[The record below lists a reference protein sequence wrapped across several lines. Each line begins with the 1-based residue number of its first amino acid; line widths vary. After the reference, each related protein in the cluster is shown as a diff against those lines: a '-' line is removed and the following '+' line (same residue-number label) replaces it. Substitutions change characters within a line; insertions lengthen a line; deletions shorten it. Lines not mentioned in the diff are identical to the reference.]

1 MFRRRATWLL
11 GATGLVLVAVGVVR
25 VVATASG
32 AGLVTVVV
40 VGALLLVSPFI
51 IARVERLSVS
61 TSGFEL
67 RLTRDIAALGA
78 PKAAQILDRT
88 ELARFAESYD
98 FIHKELED
106 KKYYD
111 AKIHLQDRLVEEA
124 AALARKEKFDASE
137 VRALFANAS
146 PTMRVLAIG
155 LMKGDPALADG
166 STILAAIADPQSANE
181 QYQALELAK
190 LRWPQ
195 LSEPYRAAIQ
205 SMVADNLAIK
215 AGLSRRQLA
224 DEIMALPV
232 S

>member
-1 MFRRRATWLL
+1 MLRHRATWVL

-25 VVATASG
+25 VVAAASG

-51 IARVERLSVS
+51 IARVEQLSVS

-67 RLTRDIAALGA
+67 RLTRDIAGLGA
-78 PKAAQILDRT
+78 PKAARILDRT
-88 ELARFAESYD
+88 DLARFAESYD

-111 AKIHLQDRLVEEA
+111 AKIHLQDLLVEQA
-124 AALARKEKFDASE
+124 AAIARKERFDASE
-137 VRALFANAS
+137 VRTLFANAS

-155 LMKGDPALADG
+155 LMKGDPTLADG
-166 STILAAIADPQSANE
+166 PTILAAIAGPRSANE
-181 QYQALELAK
+181 QYQGLALAK

-195 LSEPYRAAIQ
+195 LPESYKTAIK
-205 SMVADNLAIK
+205 SVIADNPEIM
-215 AGLSRRQLA
+215 AGASRRQLA
-224 DEIMALPV
+224 EEILALPV

>member
-88 ELARFAESYD
+88 DLARFAESYD
-98 FIHKELED
+98 FIHKELEE

-137 VRALFANAS
+137 VRTLFANAA

-166 STILAAIADPQSANE
+166 PTILAAIADPRSANE

-195 LSEPYRAAIQ
+195 LSESYRAAIQ
-205 SMVADNLAIK
+205 SMVADNAAIK
-215 AGLSRRQLA
+215 AGVSRRQLA
-224 DEIMALPV
+224 DEILALPV

>member
-1 MFRRRATWLL
+1 MLRRRATWVL

-25 VVATASG
+25 VTATASG

-40 VGALLLVSPFI
+40 VGALLLISPFI
-51 IARVERLSVS
+51 IARVEQLSVS

-67 RLTRDIAALGA
+67 RLTRDIAGLGA
-78 PKAAQILDRT
+78 PKAARILDRT
-88 ELARFAESYD
+88 DIARFAESYG
-98 FIHKELED
+98 FIHKELDD

-111 AKIHLQDRLVEEA
+111 AKIHLQDRLVEQA
-124 AALARKEKFDASE
+124 AAIARKEKFDASE
-137 VRALFANAS
+137 VRTLFANAS

-166 STILAAIADPQSANE
+166 PTILAAIADPRSANE
-181 QYQALELAK
+181 QYQGLALAK

-195 LSEPYRAAIQ
+195 LSKSYKAAIK
-205 SMVADNLAIK
+205 SVIADNTEIK
-215 AGLSRRQLA
+215 TGTSRRLLA
-224 DEIMALPV
+224 EEIIAFPA